1 MKGEHLYPLTILA
14 EISDA
19 GSITQAAA
27 RLGLVKS
34 SVSHQIAALEK
45 ALGVKVL
52 NRSGRSVALTTIG
65 ETLAAHGRAIRAEA
79 QQARAAAKESEQPR
93 GTLRVSMPAG
103 IGDQILIPMLA
114 DFLRAFPGISIDA
127 IATDKMLDL
136 AAERID
142 VAFRI
147 GGVADGPF
155 IARKLYEDRN
165 IFVASPRY
173 LAQSA
178 AIMIPADLS
187 QHPLIGFAPFGRRQ
201 SFQIESE
208 DGSRSEVEMTCRVT
222 TTSGLAIKHWTLA
235 GAGIARLPV
244 YVAREELADGRLVRV
259 LPQHDTHHP
268 VISVVYLPERFR
280 PANARRLIDFAL
292 AWFKPDPAA

>member
-1 MKGEHLYPLTILA
+1 MREDYLYPLTVLA
-14 EISDA
+14 EVSDA
-19 GSITQAAA
+19 GSITQAAL

-34 SVSHQIAALEK
+34 SVSHQIASLEK

-52 NRSGRSVALTTIG
+52 NRSGRSVTLTPVG
-65 ETLAAHGRAIRAEA
+65 ETLAAHGRTIRVEA
-79 QQARAAAKESEQPR
+79 QQARATAKASEQPQ

-103 IGDQILIPMLA
+103 IGDQVLIPMLT
-114 DFLRAFPGISIDA
+114 DFLRLYSGISIDA
-127 IATDKMLDL
+127 VATDQMLDL

-147 GGVADGPF
+147 GGVAEGPF

-173 LAQSA
+173 LANA
-178 AIMIPADLS
+178 PAILLPADLA
-187 QHPLIGFAPFGRRQ
+187 QHPLIGFAPFGKRQ
-201 SFQIESE
+201 SFQIEGD
-208 DGSRSEVEMTCRVT
+208 DGSRSEVEMNCRIT

-235 GAGIARLPV
+235 GAGIARLPI
-244 YVAREELADGRLVRV
+244 YVARKEIAEGQLIRV
-259 LPQHDTHHP
+259 LPQYDTNHP
-268 VISVVYLPERFR
+268 VISAVYLPERFR

-292 AWFKPDPAA
+292 NWFKPKPAA